1 MGMEAKCGGLAVA
14 AGAAVRRP
22 LQPRDTNVAAS
33 TVVVGKAAAAPK
45 PKAHPKA
52 GTRPAALP
60 SLPPPAP
67 LFPVPVKAQ
76 CGVSVAAGV
85 AEVSL
90 AEELEKARE
99 RRARLRAARER
110 TEREM
115 ESRAETM
122 ERAAAEW
129 ERRAEDQR
137 RLVSE
142 LMRLIGMPE
151 VYTPVE
157 SLRSKEERKRRGAVI
172 AHSGSTGSIST
183 ASTLQTDVGAE
194 ACSDQES
201 EVTGGDNR
209 DGKNN

>member
-14 AGAAVRRP
+14 ASAAVRRP

-33 TVVVGKAAAAPK
+33 TVVVGKKTAAPT
-45 PKAHPKA
+45 PRAHPKA
-52 GTRPAALP
+52 GAGTGTRPGPAAALP
-60 SLPPPAP
+60 SLP
-67 LFPVPVKAQ
+67 LFLAQ
-76 CGVSVAAGV
+76 CGVSVAAAGV

-99 RRARLRAARER
+99 RRARLRAAREQ

-151 VYTPVE
+151 VKSPPAVAFCVCDG
-157 SLRSKEERKRRGAVI
+157 SLILLSILVI
-172 AHSGSTGSIST
+172 Y
-183 ASTLQTDVGAE
+183 
-194 ACSDQES
+194 
-201 EVTGGDNR
+201 
-209 DGKNN
+209 

>member
-33 TVVVGKAAAAPK
+33 TVVVGKKAAAPPK
-45 PKAHPKA
+45 PKPHPKA
-52 GTRPAALP
+52 GTRPGRALP

-67 LFPVPVKAQ
+67 LFPAQ

-99 RRARLRAARER
+99 RRARLRAAREQ

-122 ERAAAEW
+122 ERAAVEW

-151 VYTPVE
+151 VSPP
-157 SLRSKEERKRRGAVI
+157 AV
-172 AHSGSTGSIST
+172 AFFVCG
-183 ASTLQTDVGAE
+183 
-194 ACSDQES
+194 C
-201 EVTGGDNR
+201 
-209 DGKNN
+209 

>member
-14 AGAAVRRP
+14 ASAAVRRP

-33 TVVVGKAAAAPK
+33 TVVVGKKTAAPT
-45 PKAHPKA
+45 PRAHPKA
-52 GTRPAALP
+52 GAGTRPGPPAAAAAALP
-60 SLPPPAP
+60 SLP
-67 LFPVPVKAQ
+67 LFPAQ
-76 CGVSVAAGV
+76 CGVSVAAAGV

-99 RRARLRAARER
+99 RRARLRAAREQ

-115 ESRAETM
+115 ESRAEVM
-122 ERAAAEW
+122 ERAAVEW

-151 VYTPVE
+151 TTSWWLAGVHAGGITE
-157 SLRSKEERKRRGAVI
+157 IQGREEAKGSHYCSFRFDGFHLDSIRI
-172 AHSGSTGSIST
+172 AG
-183 ASTLQTDVGAE
+183 
-194 ACSDQES
+194 
-201 EVTGGDNR
+201 
-209 DGKNN
+209 

>member
-14 AGAAVRRP
+14 ASAAVRRP

-33 TVVVGKAAAAPK
+33 TVVVGKKTAAPT
-45 PKAHPKA
+45 PRAHPKA
-52 GTRPAALP
+52 GAGTRPGPPAAAAAALP
-60 SLPPPAP
+60 SLP
-67 LFPVPVKAQ
+67 LFPAQ
-76 CGVSVAAGV
+76 CGVSVAAAGV

-99 RRARLRAARER
+99 RAARR
-110 TEREM
+110 ISGGS
-115 ESRAETM
+115 SRSSCASSGCL
-122 ERAAAEW
+122 
-129 ERRAEDQR
+129 RRRHGGWQ
-137 RLVSE
+137 
-142 LMRLIGMPE
+142 

-157 SLRSKEERKRRGAVI
+157 SLRSKEERKRRGATI

-183 ASTLQTDVGAE
+183 ASELQADDAAG
-194 ACSDQES
+194 ACSDEES

>member
-22 LQPRDTNVAAS
+22 LQQRDTNVAAS
-33 TVVVGKAAAAPK
+33 TVVVRKAAAAPK

-52 GTRPAALP
+52 GTRLAALP
-60 SLPPPAP
+60 SP

-99 RRARLRAARER
+99 RRARLRAAREQ

-115 ESRAETM
+115 ESRDETM

-151 VYTPVE
+151 VSPP
-157 SLRSKEERKRRGAVI
+157 AVAFCVCDGPLI
-172 AHSGSTGSIST
+172 LLSI
-183 ASTLQTDVGAE
+183 LVNLLDDVMVAGR
-194 ACSDQES
+194 C
-201 EVTGGDNR
+201 THRWNH
-209 DGKNN
+209 